1 MPDITSQFVDV
12 AAWVDSNRTDPV
24 AHRRRQAQ
32 HIVLNAIA
40 ALHPSYSLYLKGGL
54 LLGLVHQ
61 SPRMT
66 IDVDLTAGFPAQA
79 HIDETVHEVLN
90 DALQPAA
97 DRLGYVGAQVEVERV
112 QTRPRGMDIEEADF
126 PALRIWI
133 LYVSG
138 PAGRRKEDRVRLDV
152 SFSEPALHR
161 ADVVDIGN
169 GIELHTYS
177 LVDVI
182 AEKYRALLQQV
193 VRRRTR
199 RQDVYDLDHLLARYS
214 YDVATRREILM
225 TMRDKCRARCI
236 EADVHSLDD
245 PEIRARVE
253 GEWEKIALETGVLP
267 EFDQCFEAVRRFYRA
282 LPWDESG

>member
-12 AAWVDSNRTDPV
+12 TAWVDSNRTDPV
-24 AHRRRQAQ
+24 AHRSRQAQ

-66 IDVDLTAGFPAQA
+66 IDIDLTAGFPARA
-79 HIDETVHEVLN
+79 HIDETIHAVLN
-90 DALQPAA
+90 EALQPAA
-97 DRLGYVGAQVEVERV
+97 ARLGYVGAQIEVERV
-112 QTRPRGMDIEEADF
+112 QTRPRGMNIEEANF
-126 PALRIWI
+126 PALRIQI

-138 PAGRRKEDRVRLDV
+138 PAGRRKKDRVRLDI

-161 ADVVDIGN
+161 VDVIDIGN

-193 VRRRTR
+193 VRRRAR

-214 YDVATRREILM
+214 YDDDAKREILT

-236 EADVHSLDD
+236 EADAHSLDD

-253 GEWEKIALETGVLP
+253 GEWEKIALETGTLP
-267 EFDQCFEAVRRFYRA
+267 EFDQCFAAVRRFYRT
-282 LPWDESG
+282 LPWDETG